1 MAFAVTAFKT
11 YSVAAFEAVTAQFEQ
26 VAEFTITRG
35 ASDIDLDIGDV
46 AGTFWADA
54 DGTALGLEVL
64 GYWKSILGKA
74 RNILSIHAPQ
84 ITNALAQSYDG
95 TPATG
100 QYEVVSTTP
109 AALAFLF
116 FATDAAPATIT
127 LTVRFSLKA
136 GELPVKNYGV

>member
-1 MAFAVTAFKT
+1 MAFAITSFKT
-11 YSVAAFEAVTAQFEQ
+11 YGISAYEAVTAQFEQ

-35 ASDIDLDIGDV
+35 ATDIDLDIGDV
-46 AGTFWADA
+46 AGTFWGQADNDA
-54 DGTALGLEVL
+54 TGAAALV
-64 GYWKSILGKA
+64 YWKSIIGKA
-74 RNILSIHAPQ
+74 RNILSLHAPQ

-109 AALAFLF
+109 AALAYLF
-116 FATDAAPATIT
+116 FSTDAAPATIT

-136 GELPVKNYGV
+136 GELPVKPYGL